1 MMVHIV
7 KICWDE
13 SHPLTVEEVNDNGRD
28 NEETNTGNT
37 LKQNFGDAIPSY
49 LQSRAEELNAVLVET
64 ALLRNSESVSGLYAY
79 SFSNI
84 AQSSPSHPN
93 IRATRLAMACGLH
106 SQRFTGDV
114 YIGRLGYVAD
124 LVGHTK
130 LMNLDLCIHDVQNAC
145 DYSPD
150 LRHEILAAFNVDG
163 DVASPEWLENAA
175 QRNYHDGA
183 SLAALA
189 TAMTRAEIADDDEE
203 SDEAASLCSDETTP
217 SSMPEQPVQTVLTK
231 IPLCWH
237 CRGPAS
243 TLCPGCDAV
252 YFCDAS
258 RRCQV
263 NGWSHQCLCKTWKL
277 YVDHRDELSSF
288 PYFSGWQTPL
298 LQKDCFTSEN
308 TYESFLIE
316 LGVIASQDVAPK
328 QTWWTTELYGWAGGA
343 SISAKDV
350 DVFHRVSFED
360 GFALEN
366 KEWIPQESHVTTDDA
381 DVKFDEHGLPILN
394 SWQDWYRLRKIS
406 SSSPVALLATFPL
419 TLYYAIQH
427 YGCVPLTV
435 ATMLERPMRV
445 HVVGIEKELNFVDLF
460 REVGYLLPKDNIK
473 IDMTWIVREDMLPQN
488 SKGGKSLSLQLTSN
502 VTLTIVAG
510 TYGDSL
516 DPDFDFNGSPDMIVG
531 MNAGLYAYDSWRHVV
546 TYLYTHPN
554 VIGVFTDYNEHSG
567 LNCASLGGSKSRKS
581 LSINPFRQPRTMP
594 VYCMNLPQFSNG
606 FVYIFNEQEL
616 E

>member
-7 KICWDE
+7 KISWDD
-13 SHPLTVEEVNDNGRD
+13 SVPLIVEEINDDGSGD
-28 NEETNTGNT
+28 DGSNTT
-37 LKQNFGDAIPSY
+37 TQHFGDAIPSY
-49 LQSRAEELNAVLVET
+49 LQSRAEEQNAVLVET
-64 ALLRNSESVSGLYAY
+64 ALLRNSESVVGAYAY

-84 AQSSPSHPN
+84 SQTKPSYPN

-114 YIGRLGYVAD
+114 YIGRLGYVANQ
-124 LVGHTK
+124 
-130 LMNLDLCIHDVQNAC
+130 LMNLDLSIRDVQNAC
-145 DYSPD
+145 ECSPD
-150 LRHEILAAFNVDG
+150 LRHETLAALNGVNG
-163 DVASPEWLENAA
+163 HVTSPEWLENAA
-175 QRNYHDGA
+175 QMNYHDGA
-183 SLAALA
+183 SLTALA
-189 TAMTRAEIADDDEE
+189 NAMTRAEISDADEE
-203 SDEAASLCSDETTP
+203 SDDVSSSCSDESTP
-217 SSMPEQPVQTVLTK
+217 SSSIPEQRVLTK

-243 TLCPGCDAV
+243 ILCTVCEAV
-252 YFCDAS
+252 YFCDAL
-258 RRCQV
+258 RKCRDLA
-263 NGWSHQCLCKTWKL
+263 WSHQCLCNTWKL

-288 PYFSGWQTPL
+288 PFFSGWQTPL

-308 TYESFLIE
+308 TYETYLME
-316 LGVIASQDVAPK
+316 LGVIASQEDTPK
-328 QTWWTTELYGWAGGA
+328 RNWWTTELHGWAGGA
-343 SISAKDV
+343 STSAKDV
-350 DVFHRVSFED
+350 DIFHRVSYAD
-360 GFALEN
+360 GFALDNIEM
-366 KEWIPQESHVTTDDA
+366 IPRERHVTTNYA
-381 DVKFDEHGLPILN
+381 DVKFDEHGLPILD
-394 SWQDWYRLRKIS
+394 SWQDWYQLRQIS

-427 YGCVPLTV
+427 YGSVPITV
-435 ATMLERPMRV
+435 AKMLERPLRI

-460 REVGYLLPKDNIK
+460 REVGYLLPKESIQ

-510 TYGDSL
+510 TYGESL
-516 DPDFDFNGSPDMIVG
+516 DPDFDLNGSPDMIVG
-531 MNAGLYAYDSWRHVV
+531 LNAGLYAYESWRHVV

-554 VIGVFTDYNEHSG
+554 VTGVFTDYNEHSG
-567 LNCASLGGSKSRKS
+567 LNCASLGGSKARKS
-581 LSINPFRQPRTMP
+581 LSMNPFRQPRAMP